1 MCIDFISLIDYTVLQ
16 WILCIIGAKQADVPW
31 TLGLLFRLGAFVR
44 LTQVDEVVG
53 AVAHRFANDE
63 RSFPWCRELVHPFRL
78 LDEPK
83 NQVAFLEGRL
93 LTRRLW

>member
-1 MCIDFISLIDYTVLQ
+1 MCIDFISLIDYTTLQ

-53 AVAHRFANDE
+53 AVTHRLADNKQ
-63 RSFPWCRELVHPFRL
+63 SFPSLGFYPPL
-78 LDEPK
+78 PAK
-83 NQVAFLEGRL
+83 Y
-93 LTRRLW
+93 